1 MFLVSAAPL
10 GSCDVNDLCP
20 IAIEELP
27 STFEAIA
34 SLPIAT
40 FKPPVVNADK
50 APCPIPTLSSP
61 VVIASKAVTPIPILF
76 EAVLVVE
83 LGSLPKNI
91 ELFSTRASLSVLIDN
106 AAMLYDKG
114 KINAALIVAPKGVYR
129 NWERQEIPNHM
140 PEHVLYNVVTWS
152 PATTK
157 KQDKENRK
165 LFRHGEE
172 LTIFL
177 MNIEAFSTKKGLD
190 IAQRFLLAHQTLMAI
205 DESTT
210 IKSPTASRTKN
221 VLKLR
226 DRAKYRRI
234 LTGSPVTKSPLDLYT
249 QCYFLDPLYLDF
261 SSYYTF
267 KNRYAMMVDRNVGSH
282 SFKLVTGYIR
292 LDELNSKLERFSYRV
307 LKEDCLDLP
316 DKVYMKRSVPLTP
329 EQLKAYVEMKK
340 HALTEL
346 EGSQTTAASALAQ
359 MIRLHQITCG
369 HLATDDGE
377 VRPLKNNRI
386 NELLNILEEV
396 DGKVIIWAVY
406 RHDIKEITNVLSERY
421 GKDSVESFFGD
432 TADSDRQDIVTR
444 FQDRESPLRFF
455 VGNPRTGGYGLTLTA
470 SNTVVYYS
478 NSYDLEIRLQSE
490 DRAHRISQT
499 KKVTYIDLIS
509 DGTIDEFIVK
519 NLRGKINLATKVLG
533 EELKKWLI

>member
-1 MFLVSAAPL
+1 MDYKFKTEPYAHQLKAL
-10 GSCDVNDLCP
+10 G
-20 IAIEELP
+20 
-27 STFEAIA
+27 A
-34 SLPIAT
+34 SHNKENYALFMEMGT
-40 FKPPVVNADK
+40 GK
-50 APCPIPTLSSP
+50 
-61 VVIASKAVTPIPILF
+61 SK
-76 EAVLVVE
+76 VLVD
-83 LGSLPKNI
+83 NI
-91 ELFSTRASLSVLIDN
+91 
-106 AAMLYDKG
+106 AMLYDKG

-157 KQDKENRK
+157 KQYAENTK
-165 LFRHGEE
+165 LFKHGEE
-172 LTIFL
+172 LVIFL
-177 MNIEAFSTKKGLD
+177 MNVEAFSTKKGLT
-190 IAQRFLLAHQTLMAI
+190 IAEKFLFSHSALMAI

-210 IKSPTASRTKN
+210 IKSPTASRTKS

-226 DRAKYRRI
+226 KYAKYRRI

-249 QCYFLDPLYLDF
+249 QCYFLDPFYLDF

-292 LDELNSKLERFSYRV
+292 LDELNAKLEKFSYRV

-316 DKVYMKRSVPLTP
+316 DKVYMKRNISLTP
-329 EQLKAYVEMKK
+329 EQLKAYTEMKK

-346 EGSQTTAASALAQ
+346 EGAQTTAASALAQ
-359 MIRLHQITCG
+359 LIRLHQITCG

-386 NELLNILEEV
+386 SELLNILEEV

-421 GKDSVESFFGD
+421 GADSVESFFGD
-432 TADSDRQDIVTR
+432 TPDSERQNIVSR
-444 FQDRESPLRFF
+444 FQDRESNLRFF

-509 DGTIDEFIVK
+509 EGTIDEFIVK

-533 EELKKWLI
+533 EDLKKWLI